1 MEIHRPRAAHSWRE
15 FLIEIGT
22 IVVGILI
29 ALGLE
34 QSIEAFHERQLARE
48 AGDAID
54 AEMGADLDLITSRLS
69 RQPCIDRRLDQ
80 IAALLK
86 DWKSGKAP
94 PAGLTLGDPGDAP
107 LIDQRWRA
115 NLNSGRFS
123 QQSSA
128 EQAKQA
134 DFYTRLGILN
144 DVLQREHYAW
154 SQLRVLELGPDLISA
169 EMRTGLVE
177 ALQSARTDAR
187 DFAQIA
193 QFQERM
199 SKHAVGSQKVV
210 PDVVDLGD
218 ICGRLGGDARS

>member
-1 MEIHRPRAAHSWRE
+1 MADQKPDDALPPESAAADKSKPCREGIGLDPCADQVEMDRAAENAASAGMISSDAEPSAPATSGEIEQQDRAGAGMEIHRPRAAHSWRE

-54 AEMGADLDLITSRLS
+54 AEMGTDLDLITSRLS

-94 PAGLTLGDPGDAP
+94 PGGLTLGDPGDAP

-123 QQSSA
+123 QQS
-128 EQAKQA
+128 
-134 DFYTRLGILN
+134 
-144 DVLQREHYAW
+144 
-154 SQLRVLELGPDLISA
+154 
-169 EMRTGLVE
+169 
-177 ALQSARTDAR
+177 
-187 DFAQIA
+187 
-193 QFQERM
+193 
-199 SKHAVGSQKVV
+199 
-210 PDVVDLGD
+210 
-218 ICGRLGGDARS
+218 